1 MSTKKQELL
10 DARQKVAELLEV
22 VGLEMNRAKRE
33 LLAILAR
40 RAAWVEKRIQSMAA
54 EGKIR
59 HLHDE
64 EEVKALNWAMNQ
76 VVVQEAELKRLR
88 EDKEQLREET
98 KRLHDEVKLLREEAR
113 QLRAELQEREREK
126 NGFQGFVAKD

>member
-10 DARQKVAELLEV
+10 DARRKVAELLEA

-40 RAAWVEKRIQSMAA
+40 RAAWVQKRIQSLSAA
-54 EGKIR
+54 GKT

-64 EEVKALNWAMNQ
+64 GEVGALNWAINQ
-76 VVVQEAELKRLR
+76 VIVQEAEIKRLR
-88 EDKEQLREET
+88 EDKEQLREE
-98 KRLHDEVKLLREEAR
+98 VQ
-113 QLRAELQEREREK
+113 QLRAKL
-126 NGFQGFVAKD
+126 

>member
-1 MSTKKQELL
+1 MPTKKQELL
-10 DARQKVAELLEV
+10 DARRKVTELLKT
-22 VGLEMNRAKRE
+22 VGLDMNREKRE

-64 EEVKALNWAMNQ
+64 EEVKALNWAINQ
-76 VVVQEAELKRLR
+76 VIVQEAEMKRLR
-88 EDKEQLREET
+88 EDIKQFRT
-98 KRLHDEVKLLREEAR
+98 
-113 QLRAELQEREREK
+113 QLQERGK
-126 NGFQGFVAKD
+126 GGSDVF